1 MRFLTIGGRPCALHL
16 LLQCYT
22 HVLGGSPV
30 EFIKTARSLESL
42 DGELVKGGDDAP
54 AFLVVNDDLSDR
66 ASAWEVEQVTMM
78 LGGWMEDMWPQ
89 KVRAFL
95 FLLLL

>member
-1 MRFLTIGGRPCALHL
+1 MRFLTIGGRPCALH